1 MKSKTVAEVAGKLY
15 WIQLQHLE
23 TSGRWQVLPVG
34 EPVLGYLKEEF
45 LIEPAS
51 VAWPVI
57 TADKGGLATVIQ
69 EYGYELEHRGN
80 SAFECHNHYV
90 VKKPSPETIE
100 FSAPLLIVGA
110 LRGRQKEALGLEKK
124 LYFHDRFI
132 VETGEDYTGQIVSEH
147 EFQEAAEVVELADQ
161 EWKHRLQEY
170 FKDLFFKNSQDFGLS
185 AVMDVGGE
193 TGFELEDVPSHF
205 LELGR
210 RLLYY
215 SRDSR
220 QNLSSTYQLVL
231 LNTSRTQDHSIIYIK
246 IPKEFR
252 GLVIGKDG
260 VNIKAISKKLH
271 CTISLKELPHTKNNL
286 A

>member
-1 MKSKTVAEVAGKLY
+1 MESKTVTEVAGKLY
-15 WIQLQHLE
+15 WIQLQCLN
-23 TSGRWQVLPVG
+23 TDGPWQVLPVG
-34 EPVLGYLKEEF
+34 EPVLGYLKEKF
-45 LIEPAS
+45 QVEPAI
-51 VAWPVI
+51 VAWPLI
-57 TADKGGLATVIQ
+57 TADKGGLASVLQ
-69 EYGYELEHRGN
+69 EYGYEVEHQGN

-90 VKKPSPETIE
+90 VRKPNPETVE
-100 FSAPLLIVGA
+100 FRAPLLIVGA

-132 VETGEDYTGQIVSEH
+132 VETGEEYTGQIVSEK
-147 EFQEAAEVVELADQ
+147 ETQEAKETIEVAHS
-161 EWKHRLQEY
+161 EWKRRLQEC
-170 FKDLFFKNSQDFGLS
+170 FKDLFFQKSLDFGIS

-193 TGFELEDVPSHF
+193 TGFEMEDIPSHF

-231 LNTSRTQDHSIIYIK
+231 LNTSRTQDHSIVYIK
-246 IPKEFR
+246 VPEKFR

-260 VNIKAISKKLH
+260 VNIKAISEKLQ
-271 CTISLKELPHTKNNL
+271 CTISLKESPRAKKNS